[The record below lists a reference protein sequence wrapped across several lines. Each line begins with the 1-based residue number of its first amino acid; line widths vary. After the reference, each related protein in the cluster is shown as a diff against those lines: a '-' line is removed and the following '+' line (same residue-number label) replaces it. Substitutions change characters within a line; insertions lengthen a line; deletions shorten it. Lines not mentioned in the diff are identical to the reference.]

1 MGFAIISTFWGIV
14 LIIFYI
20 PSKTSVDESIGVLTI
35 PILIF
40 GIAEFATG
48 FVGSVVS
55 CLAHDCCIAS
65 SGLVSKKD
73 NQRIKPFFH
82 QLG

>member
-65 SGLVSKKD
+65 SGQVIKKD
-73 NQRIKPFFH
+73 N
-82 QLG
+82 

>member
-20 PSKTSVDESIGVLTI
+20 PSKTSVEESIGVLTI

-55 CLAHDCCIAS
+55 CLAHDCCIAQS
-65 SGLVSKKD
+65 SGQVSKKD
-73 NQRIKPFFH
+73 N
-82 QLG
+82 